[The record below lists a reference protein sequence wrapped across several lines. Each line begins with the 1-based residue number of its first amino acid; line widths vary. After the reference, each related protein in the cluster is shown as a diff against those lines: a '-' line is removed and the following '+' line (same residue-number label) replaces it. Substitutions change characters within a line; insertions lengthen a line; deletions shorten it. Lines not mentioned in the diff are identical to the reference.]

1 MAGDR
6 NVARN
11 LYRDGLEQARSIGLS
26 EGVVEAS
33 RALHRLDMGESE
45 PGQK

>member
-6 NVARN
+6 NVARE
-11 LYRDGLEQARSIGLS
+11 LYKEGLEQARSIGMS

-33 RALHRLDMGESE
+33 RALHRLDMGDPEH
-45 PGQK
+45 KKD

>member
-6 NVARN
+6 KTARG
-11 LYRDGLEQARSIGLS
+11 LYKEGLEQARAIGMS

-33 RALHRLDMGESE
+33 RALHRLDMGDPEH
-45 PGQK
+45 KND